1 MSDAARERRPELPIE
16 LDGTAFLFNTL
27 RQQVKILRTATGMS
41 QKDLGKALSFSEDL
55 VSSIERGVGPTQP
68 DFLNRAD
75 DALNAGGLLKAAVD
89 DVEKALAQA
98 RKRHPDWFR
107 DFADAEAQALAI
119 HDYSVQAI
127 PGLLQTEEY
136 ARAVFTHWRPLL
148 SEEIIEK
155 RVADRMARQVIL
167 DKWPAPTL
175 SYVVEEAV
183 LRRPV
188 GGRTVHRKQLRRL
201 LEAGQMRNV
210 EFQVM
215 PDSCEDHPCL
225 EGAFILLT
233 PKGRRQVA
241 YIEAQGY
248 PKLITDQ
255 EEVRIFSER
264 YGIMRSRA
272 LRTDESLS
280 LIEKLLGA
288 P

>member
-1 MSDAARERRPELPIE
+1 MADAEHERRPELPIE
-16 LDGTAFLFNTL
+16 LDGTALLFNTL
-27 RQQVKILRTATGMS
+27 RLQVRILRTLAGMS
-41 QKDLGKALSFSEDL
+41 QKDLGKALNYSEDL
-55 VSSIERGVGPTQP
+55 VSSVERGVRPTQAE
-68 DFLNRAD
+68 FLNRAD
-75 DALNAGGLLKAAVD
+75 VVLNAGGLLKAAVD

-107 DFADAEAQALAI
+107 DFADAEAQAVAL

-136 ARAVFTHWRPLL
+136 ARSVFKHWRPLL
-148 SEEIIEK
+148 SEQAMEK

-167 DKWPAPTL
+167 EKWPAPTFTFL
-175 SYVVEEAV
+175 MEEAL
-183 LRRPV
+183 LRRPI
-188 GGRTVHRKQLRRL
+188 GGSAVHKNQLRKL
-201 LEAGQMRNV
+201 LDVGQKRNV
-210 EFQVM
+210 EIQVM
-215 PDSCEDHPCL
+215 PNDCGEHPSL
-225 EGAFILLT
+225 GGTFTLLT
-233 PKGRRQVA
+233 PKGRKQVA

-255 EEVRIFSER
+255 EEVRVISER

-288 P
+288 Q

>member
-55 VSSIERGVGPTQP
+55 VSSIERGVRPTQP

-107 DFADAEAQALAI
+107 DFADAEAQALAL

-136 ARAVFTHWRPLL
+136 ARTVFKHWRPLL
-148 SEEIIEK
+148 SDETMEK

-167 DKWPAPTL
+167 DKWPAPTFSFL
-175 SYVVEEAV
+175 MEEAL
-183 LRRPV
+183 LRRPI
-188 GGRTVHRKQLRRL
+188 GGDAVHKKQLRKVL
-201 LEAGQMRNV
+201 DAGQMRNV
-210 EFQVM
+210 EIQVM
-215 PDSCEDHPCL
+215 PNDCDGHPSL
-225 EGAFILLT
+225 GGAFSLLT

>member
-27 RQQVKILRTATGMS
+27 RLQVKILRTASGMS

-55 VSSIERGVGPTQP
+55 VSSIERGVRPTQP

-75 DALNAGGLLKAAVD
+75 DALKAGGLLKAAID

-107 DFADAEAQALAI
+107 DYADAEAQALAL
-119 HDYSVQAI
+119 HVYSVQAV
-127 PGLLQTEEY
+127 PGLLQTKEY
-136 ARAVFTHWRPLL
+136 ARANFMHWRPLL
-148 SEEIIEK
+148 SEQTMEK

-167 DKWPAPTL
+167 EKWPAPTFTFL
-175 SYVVEEAV
+175 MEEAL
-183 LRRPV
+183 LRRPT
-188 GGRTVHRKQLRRL
+188 GGVAVHKEQLRKL
-201 LEAGQMRNV
+201 LDAGQKRNI
-210 EFQVM
+210 EIQVM
-215 PDSCEDHPCL
+215 PINCPDHPSL
-225 EGAFILLT
+225 DSSFTLLT

-255 EEVRIFSER
+255 DEVRIFSER

-280 LIEKLLGA
+280 LIETLLGA